1 MAYATNMAAMNAAR
15 KQFGQG
21 WKDQAMIEKL
31 DGQWHVQLKQ
41 IEPRDHS
48 ACLVS
53 EREGAFAFPMAA
65 DMPADQP
72 EAAAHDLTDAA
83 MAQQQAAADA
93 IANRAILSGFTADGK
108 CPKCGSSEVFS
119 GYTEKGLVIDD
130 ERVGG
135 CHECDYEFDRRV
147 SGKTWVRKST
157 IEKPTKRVWHIA
169 DEMHAAAR
177 EAGKPAPSRKEVQD
191 ECVRRGIASGTA
203 RTQYQAWKKAT
214 DEAAANSLRAA
225 ELSKKFNS

>member
-15 KQFGQG
+15 KEFGQS
-21 WKDQAMIEKL
+21 WKDQASIEKL
-31 DGQWHVQLKQ
+31 DGEWHVQLKQ

-72 EAAAHDLTDAA
+72 QAAAHDLTDAA
-83 MAQQQAAADA
+83 MAQQLAAADA
-93 IANRAILSGFTADGK
+93 IANAQASEQDLPNGK
-108 CPKCGSSEVFS
+108 VW
-119 GYTEKGLVIDD
+119 I
-130 ERVGG
+130 
-135 CHECDYEFDRRV
+135 
-147 SGKTWVRKST
+147 RKSS

-169 DEMHAAAR
+169 DEMHLAAR
-177 EAGKPAPSRKEVQD
+177 EAGKLAPSRKEVQD

-214 DEAAANSLRAA
+214 DEAAANSGKAA
-225 ELSKKFNS
+225 ELSAKFNGITNGGRKIAID

>member
-1 MAYATNMAAMNAAR
+1 MAYATNIAAMNAAR
-15 KQFGQG
+15 KEFGQG

-31 DGQWHVQLKQ
+31 DGEWHVQLKQ
-41 IEPRDHS
+41 IETRDHS

-93 IANRAILSGFTADGK
+93 IANSQASEQNLPNGK
-108 CPKCGSSEVFS
+108 VWIHKSS
-119 GYTEKGLVIDD
+119 
-130 ERVGG
+130 
-135 CHECDYEFDRRV
+135 
-147 SGKTWVRKST
+147 

-177 EAGKPAPSRKEVQD
+177 EAGKAAPSRKEVQD